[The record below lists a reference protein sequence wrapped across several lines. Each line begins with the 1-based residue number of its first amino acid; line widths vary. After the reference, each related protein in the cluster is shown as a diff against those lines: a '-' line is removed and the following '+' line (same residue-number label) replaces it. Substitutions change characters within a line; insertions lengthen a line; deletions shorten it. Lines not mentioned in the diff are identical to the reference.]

1 MPKRETPAATAAVVA
16 MMGAALCSGQI
27 AQGGDGG
34 GGPHPLTLAQMAA
47 IDKIGRFSV
56 AGRYTPSVTIA
67 VTRDGR
73 EIYARSFGHRDLAS
87 LVLAVPATRYP
98 IESNTKQFTAVAIL
112 LLQDEGLLKLDDPLS
127 KYLPDCPHSREVSLR
142 QLLNMTSGYYNT
154 SYLKQFDIISARYAP
169 LQDVVAAVADRPL
182 THPPGAVW
190 EYTNTAYALLALVI
204 QQRTKMSYAEFFRR
218 RLFAPL
224 GMSSTYVQARDGVR
238 PNVATTYV
246 SFALGPWE
254 RARPY
259 DYAWANAAGAIF
271 SNVTDLEKWNEAL
284 DGGHLLS
291 PPAMAELF
299 EPARLA
305 PNPNYALG
313 IQVKTLPNGHREI
326 YHGGDGVGSA
336 SQDARFPD
344 DRLAIIVLANGR
356 RYDYDQAVDAIYHV
370 LIPQVSLPS
379 PPPESASRADRAIV
393 KEAIAWLDDAIAGR
407 IDPAKVRADMARVLT
422 PKHRRYLQALAKLGP
437 RSYTLTGVS
446 RTSVQSACEFNVT
459 AGTQQ
464 LKYYFVRQNVDGSVT
479 SFTEV
484 AKRLSLPTAP
494 PSPATS

>member
-1 MPKRETPAATAAVVA
+1 MV
-16 MMGAALCSGQI
+16 LC
-27 AQGGDGG
+27 
-34 GGPHPLTLAQMAA
+34 
-47 IDKIGRFSV
+47 
-56 AGRYTPSVTIA
+56 
-67 VTRDGR
+67 
-73 EIYARSFGHRDLAS
+73 
-87 LVLAVPATRYP
+87 
-98 IESNTKQFTAVAIL
+98 
-112 LLQDEGLLKLDDPLS
+112 
-127 KYLPDCPHSREVSLR
+127 C
-142 QLLNMTSGYYNT
+142 
-154 SYLKQFDIISARYAP
+154 
-169 LQDVVAAVADRPL
+169 
-182 THPPGAVW
+182 
-190 EYTNTAYALLALVI
+190 
-204 QQRTKMSYAEFFRR
+204 
-218 RLFAPL
+218 
-224 GMSSTYVQARDGVR
+224 
-238 PNVATTYV
+238 
-246 SFALGPWE
+246 
-254 RARPY
+254 
-259 DYAWANAAGAIF
+259 
-271 SNVTDLEKWNEAL
+271 
-284 DGGHLLS
+284 
-291 PPAMAELF
+291 
-299 EPARLA
+299 
-305 PNPNYALG
+305 
-313 IQVKTLPNGHREI
+313 
-326 YHGGDGVGSA
+326 A

-379 PPPESASRADRAIV
+379 PPPTSASRADRAIV